1 MNCKDELKIRL
12 TKENGVE
19 NDDAGSNNITFT
31 IKHTKLYVFIV
42 TLVTKDNRKL
52 SKHLSIE
59 FEI

>member
-31 IKHTKLYVFIV
+31 IKYTKLYVFIV